1 MRANWLPLVLSM
13 AFSSSP
19 GVAAQDAERATV
31 LPGDRWVYE
40 VKDEI
45 SGDLKGTTT
54 VVVISVSDK
63 EINTQVA
70 ARGAE
75 RPRQVVFDPNWSRVD
90 DEVWSYRPSD
100 GTGVQIP
107 LHVGKKWRFESRA
120 TQFSNGSA
128 LRTTGQSKVVGEE
141 KVTTS
146 AGTFDTFKLETVL
159 RHVNSNDQTKAA
171 IMNATG
177 WYAPAINRWV
187 RRTSKTE

>member
-1 MRANWLPLVLSM
+1 V
-13 AFSSSP
+13 
-19 GVAAQDAERATV
+19 
-31 LPGDRWVYE
+31 
-40 VKDEI
+40 I
-45 SGDLKGTTT
+45 KGTTT
-54 VVVISVSDK
+54 VVAISVSDK
-63 EINTQVA
+63 EINTRVA
-70 ARGAE
+70 TRGAE
-75 RPRQVVFDPNWSRVD
+75 RPRQVVFDLNWSRVD

-177 WYAPAINRWV
+177 WYAPAMV
-187 RRTSKTE
+187 RRTSKTEIEGRVRESITEELIDYSREP